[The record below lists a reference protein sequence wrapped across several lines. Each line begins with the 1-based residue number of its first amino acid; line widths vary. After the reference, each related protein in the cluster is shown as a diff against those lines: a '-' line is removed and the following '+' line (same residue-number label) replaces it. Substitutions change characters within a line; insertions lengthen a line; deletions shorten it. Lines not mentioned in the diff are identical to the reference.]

1 MELKFYFYVA
11 YFFIALFVLYFLR
24 TFNWSTLKKLW
35 YNAKQDVANKEYI
48 DKAIAKGQKP
58 FHFENGKVVIYA
70 KSQLGAMLKY
80 KQSQL
85 RSTVKARRTNLK
97 KV

>member
-11 YFFIALFVLYFLR
+11 YFFIALFVFYFFR
-24 TFNWSTLKKLW
+24 TLNWSTLKTLW
-35 YNAKQDVANKEYI
+35 ENAKQDVASKEHI
-48 DKAIAKGQKP
+48 EKAIAKGQKP
-58 FHFENGKVVIYA
+58 FNFENGKVVIYA
-70 KSQLGAMLKY
+70 TSQLGAMLKY

-85 RSTVKARRTNLK
+85 RSTVKSRRTKLK